1 MSRKYEFDENLITCS
16 ICLEVYN
23 DNDRIPLMITT
34 CSHTFCKSCLTQ
46 QNHRQCALCRTALT
60 SNNFLKNL
68 TITELLNAK
77 NEYERTRPLTTTIVM
92 PPLPPPS
99 RTGTFLGNNEDKIR
113 VFIVSWDNIYKWT
126 HPFETT
132 NPLNKQL
139 DCVKKN
145 SIISGLVVDNHCG
158 VFLKLESQSQ
168 YVAIR
173 RIDRD
178 HDICKEL
185 PFEKL
190 NCIYAVKYTSKSTY
204 FALRTQP
211 DYNPNCKYEP
221 ELSFPRGTYFISRG
235 RTIGEHKDVFV
246 RVKHYSSGKYG
257 WLFITREG
265 EDCLELIKTGDDL
278 QELERELP
286 RLEADSHRKRQAEE
300 ARKRQVEEARKRE
313 EEEKARREEETRRRL
328 AEEAQMELQR
338 QRLVKGKHC
347 TWSLANHDYIPDDM
361 TNFKCVAIGE
371 SGYACVNYNGGV
383 CCDGLPSNV
392 HAILRNQQFQ
402 NVDYLTICCCKDDD
416 YYRYGYSSD
425 DDDYYVYGSK
435 DYKYFIQKINGKQY
449 FSNLSK
455 SLNNTIKENGRVEML
470 VLGPDDEYYVKFQNG
485 SEYFAGLDDK
495 AMSIIRSY
503 TIITI
508 WIGAS
513 NSYYIKYNDG
523 YCERVSYKNLPRGLQ
538 RYATNSNMNIREMLY
553 DKKSE
558 THFVRYN

>member
-1 MSRKYEFDENLITCS
+1 MSRKYEFDEILITCS
-16 ICLEVYN
+16 ICLEIYN
-23 DNDRIPLMITT
+23 DNDRIPLMLTT

-77 NEYERTRPLTTTIVM
+77 NEYERVRPIIM

-99 RTGTFLGNNEDKIR
+99 ITALLGNNEDKIR
-113 VFIVSWDNIYKWT
+113 VFIVLGDNYYKWT

-132 NPLNKQL
+132 NPLNRQL
-139 DCVKKN
+139 ESVKKN

-158 VFLKLESQSQ
+158 VFLKLESQSR

-173 RIDRD
+173 RVDED
-178 HDICKEL
+178 YDICKEI
-185 PFEKL
+185 PFEKV
-190 NCIYAVKYTSKSTY
+190 NCIYAIKNTRDITHFS
-204 FALRTQP
+204 LRTQP
-211 DYNPNCKYEP
+211 DYDQNCRYEP

-246 RVKHYSSGKYG
+246 RVKHSSSGKYG

-300 ARKRQVEEARKRE
+300 VRKRLAEEARKRE

-328 AEEAQMELQR
+328 AEEARMELQR
-338 QRLVKGKHC
+338 QRLLKGKHC
-347 TWSLANHDYIPDDM
+347 TWSLAYHDYIPDDM
-361 TNFKCVAIGE
+361 TDYKCVAIGE
-371 SGYACVNYNGGV
+371 SGYACVDYHGNVRFHGI
-383 CCDGLPSNV
+383 PSNV
-392 HAILRNQQFQ
+392 QAALRNQQLK

-416 YYRYGYSSD
+416 DYTYYSRDSSD
-425 DDDYYVYGSK
+425 DDVDYGSK
-435 DYKYFIQKINGKQY
+435 GDKYFVQKINGKQY
-449 FSNLSK
+449 YSNLSK
-455 SLNNTIKENGRVEML
+455 SLTNTIKKNGRVEVL
-470 VLGPDDEYYVKFQNG
+470 VLGPNDEYYVKFQNG
-485 SEYFAGLDDK
+485 SSYILGLDDK
-495 AMSIIRSY
+495 AQSIFRSY

-523 YCERVSYKNLPRGLQ
+523 NTERVSYKNLPRGLQ
-538 RYATNSNMNIREMLY
+538 VYATNSNYNIREMLY

-558 THFVRYN
+558 SYFVRYN

>member
-16 ICLEVYN
+16 ICLEIYN
-23 DNDRIPLMITT
+23 DNDKLPLMLTT

-77 NEYERTRPLTTTIVM
+77 NEHETRQLTTTRVM

-99 RTGTFLGNNEDKIR
+99 TTTATAAFLGNNEDKIR
-113 VFIVSWDNIYKWT
+113 VFIVSNDDVYKWT
-126 HPFETT
+126 HPLETT
-132 NPLNKQL
+132 NPLNRQIEI
-139 DCVKKN
+139 VKKN
-145 SIISGLVVDNHCG
+145 SILSGLVVDNHCG
-158 VFLKLESQSQ
+158 VFLKLEPQSH

-173 RIDRD
+173 RVDSD
-178 HDICKEL
+178 SDICKEI

-190 NCIYAVKYTSKSTY
+190 NCIYTVKSATTY

-211 DYNPNCKYEP
+211 DYNQNCRHEP
-221 ELSFPRGTYFISRG
+221 ELSFPRGKYFISRG

-246 RVKHYSSGKYG
+246 RAKHSSGKYG

-265 EDCLELIKTGDDL
+265 EDCLELIKTGEDL

-286 RLEADSHRKRQAEE
+286 ILEADSQRRRQAEELRKRQA
-300 ARKRQVEEARKRE
+300 EEARKRE
-313 EEEKARREEETRRRL
+313 EEEKARRDEEIRRQQ
-328 AEEAQMELQR
+328 AEEARMELQR

-347 TWSLANHDYIPDDM
+347 TWSLAYRDGIPDDM
-361 TNFKCVAIGE
+361 TNYKCAAIGE
-371 SGYACVNYNGGV
+371 SGYACVDYDGNV
-383 CCDGLPSNV
+383 RFHGLPSNV
-392 HAILRNQQFQ
+392 QAVLRNQQLK
-402 NVDYLTICCCKDDD
+402 NVDYLAICCCEEDDD
-416 YYRYGYSSD
+416 YYRYYGYDSD
-425 DDDYYVYGSK
+425 DDVYGGK
-435 DYKYFIQKINGKQY
+435 GDKYFVQKINGKQF

-455 SLNNTIKENGRVEML
+455 SLTNKIKENGRVEKL
-470 VLGPDDEYYVKFQNG
+470 SLGPDDEYYVKFQNG
-485 SEYFAGLDDK
+485 SEFFAGLDDN
-495 AMSIIRSY
+495 AMSILRSY

-513 NSYYIKYNDG
+513 NSYYIKYNVG
-523 YCERVSYKNLPRGLQ
+523 NSERASYKNLPRGLQ
-538 RYATNSNMNIREMLY
+538 KYATNSNMDIREMLY

-558 THFVRYN
+558 AYFVRYN